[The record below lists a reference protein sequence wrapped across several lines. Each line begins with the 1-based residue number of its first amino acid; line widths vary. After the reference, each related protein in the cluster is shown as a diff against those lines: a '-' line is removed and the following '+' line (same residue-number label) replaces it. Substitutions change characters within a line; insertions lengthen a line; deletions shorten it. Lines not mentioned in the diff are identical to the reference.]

1 VVAWV
6 TKALDKVRRRTLDQ
20 VGGGDRSAAVA
31 PGGTPAGSAFAG
43 SAGVGFD
50 FVTDDRGFVT
60 EPGLAGVSAWTSM
73 SCWSRQSG
81 SGLRQVVGM
90 APAPVRRFL
99 PELIEKIWTRQINP
113 GKVFDLTLPLEKAA
127 EGYAAMDD
135 RTAIK
140 VLLQP

>member
-1 VVAWV
+1 
-6 TKALDKVRRRTLDQ
+6 
-20 VGGGDRSAAVA
+20 
-31 PGGTPAGSAFAG
+31 
-43 SAGVGFD
+43 
-50 FVTDDRGFVT
+50 
-60 EPGLAGVSAWTSM
+60 M

-81 SGLRQVVGM
+81 SGLRQVVGI
-90 APAPVRRFL
+90 APRHGGGSRLTAQRPYGTRNVRSRPRPGASVPAGADREDL
-99 PELIEKIWTRQINP
+99 DPGRSNL